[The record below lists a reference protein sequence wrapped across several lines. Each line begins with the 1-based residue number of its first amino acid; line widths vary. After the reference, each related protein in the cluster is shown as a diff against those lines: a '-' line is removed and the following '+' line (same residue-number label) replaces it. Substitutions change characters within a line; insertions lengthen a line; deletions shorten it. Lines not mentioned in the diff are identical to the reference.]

1 MVGLQRRLETS
12 TVHTVGDAS
21 NFLNVCCYC
30 FVVLLLSSLPCVS
43 FCGNGQRC
51 RHAHDDDSAGAT
63 REMVQARKVCDPPSH
78 DGIPFANRQ
87 LFPRCSQVH
96 AKKSADVLRKEHE
109 GFKKRVA
116 RALKLEKSKASLP
129 GGIANTKDEL
139 DRQIAEVQG
148 PLSIEGVETATSAHN
163 AYQQERL
170 AGGKKVAN
178 AFQRKLSDFAQFIGA
193 FDGLMETIASAGS
206 PYGEIGYQTLSIL
219 LIVSSHSL
227 PPLLLRSFLGGLTPS
242 FCRWW

>member
-1 MVGLQRRLETS
+1 
-12 TVHTVGDAS
+12 
-21 NFLNVCCYC
+21 
-30 FVVLLLSSLPCVS
+30 
-43 FCGNGQRC
+43 
-51 RHAHDDDSAGAT
+51 
-63 REMVQARKVCDPPSH
+63 MVQARKVCDPPSH

-87 LFPRCSQVH
+87 LLPRCSQVH

-139 DRQIAEVQG
+139 DRQIAEVQTGTQSSG

-178 AFQRKLSDFAQFIGA
+178 AFQRKLNDFAQFISA

-227 PPLLLRSFLGGLTPS
+227 SRLLLRSFLGGLTPS
-242 FCRWW
+242 FAGGGEQDKERHPDCGASCRHSEIVPEVRCLARHLPERHHATTSRRRVPPDPRVLEGGC